1 MNATTRAW
9 RWASY
14 YILRTFSSEEGIEE
28 FGDDNQIDAD
38 RVEFLGQLV
47 LWSSLRQYS
56 QQDSDK
62 RKKGLTLYTMKSTVI
77 LGQGKV
83 IIVDT

>member
-1 MNATTRAW
+1 MPLPGPGGEV
-9 RWASY
+9 SY
-14 YILRTFSSEEGIEE
+14 YRQRTFSSEEGIEE

-38 RVEFLGQLV
+38 RVEFLGKMAS
-47 LWSSLRQYS
+47 WSSLRQYS

-77 LGQGKV
+77 LGQDEV
-83 IIVDT
+83 IIVGT